1 MFCTLKRV
9 IQVLLSLKKLKYEK
23 IKGDEMKV
31 QELKKL
37 ILTSKKDDVNVSKAY
52 AAVLN
57 QVEKATVGVKNP
69 ETDEKKL
76 ILAAAKKELKE
87 QEQSREA
94 GAPFSETTIKICLEI
109 IQKLDVAKMSERE
122 TEFAI
127 NALPDVSLG
136 EKMKILKEEYGD
148 MIDLKLA
155 NQILRKS

>member
-69 ETDEKKL
+69 
-76 ILAAAKKELKE
+76 
-87 QEQSREA
+87 
-94 GAPFSETTIKICLEI
+94 
-109 IQKLDVAKMSERE
+109 
-122 TEFAI
+122 
-127 NALPDVSLG
+127 
-136 EKMKILKEEYGD
+136 
-148 MIDLKLA
+148 
-155 NQILRKS
+155 